1 MRHWPVISASL
12 LLLISGIVG
21 CSGVQRP
28 IPPPEPIP
36 IPAAPVLPSFFTP
49 NHQDLELYET
59 LERQADQLL
68 ATCSPGH
75 TCDRAHFIRGLVAL
89 YENRDTAAEHFQ
101 VAVAMAPTSARA
113 ESSLFWLHLLEETES
128 GTTENGRFSHA
139 TIQLLRDLLDR
150 ELLAQHLL
158 KELEATPVQA
168 LQRDLK
174 ARDKKLED
182 LSKQLEALKQVDRE
196 MREKTLPSRPSS
208 RPIPS
213 AKENR

>member
-1 MRHWPVISASL
+1 
-12 LLLISGIVG
+12 
-21 CSGVQRP
+21 VQRP
-28 IPPPEPIP
+28 TPPPEPIP
-36 IPAAPVLPSFFTP
+36 IPAAPVLPSFFAP
-49 NHQDLELYET
+49 SHQDLQLYET

-68 ATCSPGH
+68 ATCSQGRI
-75 TCDRAHFIRGLVAL
+75 CDRAHFIRGLVAL
-89 YENRDTAAEHFQ
+89 YENRETAAEHFE

-113 ESSLFWLHLLEETES
+113 ESSLFWLHLLEETPN

-182 LSKQLEALKQVDRE
+182 LSKQLEALKQIDRE
-196 MREKTLPSRPSS
+196 MREKALPGRPSNKTT
-208 RPIPS
+208 PS